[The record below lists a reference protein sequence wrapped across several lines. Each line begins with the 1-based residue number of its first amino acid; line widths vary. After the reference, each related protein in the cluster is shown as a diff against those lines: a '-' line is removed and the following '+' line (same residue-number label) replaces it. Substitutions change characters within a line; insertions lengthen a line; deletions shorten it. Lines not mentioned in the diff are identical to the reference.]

1 VDRAAKRKRRKNL
14 NLHDEIKESG
24 GTVCAPHVGPWH
36 QPNEDQQRPTVAET
50 ASGKDPVQESLWR
63 GLTRTDGPQAGKVN
77 LGGN

>member
-50 ASGKDPVQESLWR
+50 ASGKDPVQEKLKAKVSGVGSR
-63 GLTRTDGPQAGKVN
+63 GPTDPKREK
-77 LGGN
+77 